1 MSAEMVLCA
10 NLKFMPLPQAR
21 LAGLFLCP
29 RIMSKPMPESLD
41 RVADAAAVASGV
53 MWLADVET
61 IAVIVSAFAAT
72 CYYLV
77 KTYLEWRDRR

>member
-1 MSAEMVLCA
+1 
-10 NLKFMPLPQAR
+10 
-21 LAGLFLCP
+21 
-29 RIMSKPMPESLD
+29 MSKPMPESLD